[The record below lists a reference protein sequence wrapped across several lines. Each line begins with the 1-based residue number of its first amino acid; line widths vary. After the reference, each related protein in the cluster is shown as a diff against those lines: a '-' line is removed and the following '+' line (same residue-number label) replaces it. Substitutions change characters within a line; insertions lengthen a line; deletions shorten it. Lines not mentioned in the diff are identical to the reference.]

1 MKRRTKL
8 ISMIIAGAMLISGIP
23 ALAYEQTDFTGTG
36 FDMTDTIQS
45 DDFGGTVYRLEHIKT
60 GAEVI
65 YVDNGA
71 ERLDFTIGFKT
82 PPADNKGANHVL
94 EHALFCGSDKYPV
107 KNIMPYIREN
117 ALAESLNGVTADDIT
132 RYEIKTSNETEFYNL
147 MDVYLNG
154 IFHPLLLRDE
164 NGSVKYFYV
173 LLRKP

>member
-1 MKRRTKL
+1 MNKLTKTMSAAL
-8 ISMIIAGAMLISGIP
+8 AGFMLISAVP
-23 ALAYEQTDFTGTG
+23 ALAYEPSDFSGTG
-36 FDMTDTIQS
+36 FEPAAIIQS
-45 DDFGGTVYRLEHIKT
+45 DDLGGTVYRLEHIKT

-65 YVDNGA
+65 YVDNSTD
-71 ERLDFTIGFKT
+71 RLDFTIGFKT

-117 ALAESLNGVTADDIT
+117 AFAESLNGVTADDIT

-154 IFHPLLLRDE
+154 IFYPLSSISFFL
-164 NGSVKYFYV
+164 
-173 LLRKP
+173 